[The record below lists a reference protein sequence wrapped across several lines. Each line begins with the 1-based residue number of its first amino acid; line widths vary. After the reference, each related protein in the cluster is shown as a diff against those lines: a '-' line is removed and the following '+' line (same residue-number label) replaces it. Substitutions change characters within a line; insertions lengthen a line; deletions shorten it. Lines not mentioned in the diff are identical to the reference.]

1 MVNGPPYILVD
12 VTAFANPPETEL
24 VKWIGAPQ
32 VYVVS
37 SGTNPSVPLV
47 GVTTNEVPVHI
58 VRLIVLIAGA
68 GLTNTV
74 RLNTSPVHAPN
85 DGVTKYTAVNV
96 ELVLLVKVP
105 VILPVALVGPN
116 TVNVD
121 VEVGRFQLYAVPT
134 GTTPSVPFVVG
145 VGVTMNTPLQIVVLN
160 AGTNGFGSI
169 TTLTLNWLPTQL
181 PACGVTVY

>member
-1 MVNGPPYILVD
+1 LVE
-12 VTAFANPPETEL
+12 VTAFATPPETEL
-24 VKWIGAPQ
+24 VKWTGAPQ
-32 VYVVS
+32 VYVVP
-37 SGTNPSVPLV
+37 SGTNPSVPFV

-74 RLNTSPVHAPN
+74 RLNTAPVHAPN
-85 DGVTKYTAVNV
+85 DGVTKYTTVNV
-96 ELVLLVKVP
+96 ELVLFVKVP
-105 VILPVALVGPN
+105 VIFPVALVGPD
-116 TVNVD
+116 TVIVAD
-121 VEVGRFQLYAVPT
+121 EAGKLQLYTVFT
-134 GTTPSVPFVVG
+134 GTIPSVPFVVG

-169 TTLTLNWLPTQL
+169 GTSTLNWLPTQL